1 MRAGRSGC
9 GGRPR
14 RRARPGLTADEL
26 RTGLGDPRVLGAV
39 LDFLA
44 NHEPDLI
51 ACADA
56 LETEPGALIHAA
68 RVLNS

>member
-1 MRAGRSGC
+1 M
-9 GGRPR
+9 
-14 RRARPGLTADEL
+14 TADEL
-26 RTGLGDPRVLGAV
+26 RTGLGDPRALGAV

-51 ACADA
+51 ACAEA
-56 LETEPGALIHAA
+56 LETEPEALIHAA

>member
-1 MRAGRSGC
+1 
-9 GGRPR
+9 
-14 RRARPGLTADEL
+14 L

-51 ACADA
+51 AEA
-56 LETEPGALIHAA
+56 LQTEPEALIHAA